1 MRTLRN
7 SSLCILHFTLL
18 CSECA
23 AGQRILGANDFSY
36 YRWNGQ
42 EGTFMMRTVSV
53 TTNLAVRQ
61 RFWKGVATDKVP
73 VIYQLTFP
81 KVPGWIQKLPKT
93 PAEAVAAIDALF
105 APGEGVEPCP
115 EKLFAVTPCEENVT
129 WDGQTEVQDAII
141 RHLNGRY
148 GVKVYQWLTE
158 PYKPI
163 LDFPADG
170 WVFDAYHVQD
180 PQKFYAHVESFILT
194 GVPVVP
200 CIWAAGHSSK
210 YHLDKTWDELTRFTV
225 ERMDIC
231 RALDLPVMVFAVAG
245 KMGSVGLWFR
255 DADDPGER
263 YYRETIKR
271 YLAAVPTMP
280 KASWKPAT
288 KRWRASV
295 MADGSAAA
303 RVNLKSFEL
312 VHETEFDDVRAWKLG
327 KDGLSLVRERGRLI
341 WRLDAPS
348 RIRKG
353 RFSLRHSQGA
363 NGTFCGRPL
372 SPSGLTE
379 VEATDFHS
387 RLVVLEAQSP
397 LTLYELTLSGEGE
410 YAVESIDLKPES
422 PEQGAAYR
430 RKVRFDASEGELHP
444 EAGRVVRRRI
454 IRRLPLPG
462 CAGKITLLADMLAER
477 AHGGSATISVF
488 PSLDGK
494 APIATVKADSSKRFQ
509 KPTIDIDVAA
519 GTDDM
524 YVAFDMVAASGFKAK
539 QLAVKLYYC
548 DFTFQPSKPLT
559 TSH

>member
-1 MRTLRN
+1 MTFRN
-7 SSLCILHFTLL
+7 SALYILHFTLL

-23 AGQRILGANDFSY
+23 AGQRILGANDCSY

-42 EGTFMMRTVSV
+42 EGTFMMRTAAA
-53 TTNLAVRQ
+53 TTNLAARQ
-61 RFWKGVATDKVP
+61 RFWKGVEADTVP
-73 VIYQLTFP
+73 VIYQIMFP
-81 KVPGWIQKLPKT
+81 KAPGWTHKLPET
-93 PAEAVAAIDALF
+93 PAAAAAAIDALF
-105 APGEGVEPCP
+105 APGDGVAPCP
-115 EKLFAVTPCEENVT
+115 EKLFDVTPCEENVD
-129 WDGQTEVQDAII
+129 WDGQVEVQDAIA
-141 RHLNGRY
+141 RHLKSRY
-148 GVKVYQWLTE
+148 GVKTYQWLTE
-158 PYKPI
+158 PYKPRLNI
-163 LDFPADG
+163 QADG

-180 PQKFYAHVESFILT
+180 PQKFYAHVESFVLT

-245 KMGSVGLWFR
+245 KMGSVGLWFK
-255 DADDPGER
+255 DADEPGER
-263 YYRETIKR
+263 YYRETIKH

-280 KASWKPAT
+280 KAAWKPAA

-303 RVNLKSFEL
+303 RVDLKSFEL
-312 VHETEFDDVRAWKLG
+312 VHETEFNDVRAWRLG

-353 RFSLRHSQGA
+353 RFSLSHSQGA

-372 SPSGLTE
+372 SPSGITE
-379 VEATDFHS
+379 VDAADFRS
-387 RLVVLEAQSP
+387 RLVVLEAKAP
-397 LTLYELTLSGEGE
+397 LTLYDLTLTGDGE

-422 PEQGAAYR
+422 SEQGAAYR
-430 RKVRFDASEGELHP
+430 RRVRFDASEGELHP
-444 EAGRVVRRRI
+444 EEGHVVRRRI
-454 IRRLPLPG
+454 VRRIPLPG
-462 CAGKITLLADMLAER
+462 CAGKITLLANILAEK

-488 PSLDGK
+488 PTPDGK
-494 APIATVKADSSKRFQ
+494 TPIATVKTDPSKRFQ
-509 KPTIDIDVAA
+509 KPTIELDVAS
-519 GTDDM
+519 GTDDI
-524 YVAFDMVAASGFKAK
+524 YIAFDIVASSGVKAK

-548 DFTFQPSKPLT
+548 DFTFQPNKPIDN
-559 TSH
+559 H